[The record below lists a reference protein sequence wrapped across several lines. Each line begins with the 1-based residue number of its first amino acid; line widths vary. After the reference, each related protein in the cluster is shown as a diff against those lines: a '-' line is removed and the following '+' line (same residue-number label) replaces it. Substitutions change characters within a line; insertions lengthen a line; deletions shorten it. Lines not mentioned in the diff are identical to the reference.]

1 MFAVDSS
8 RVGRLKAVDGVA
20 PGFGP
25 TDEFVPLSGKTE
37 EKETEAQVTGQDY
50 RSIEGPA
57 KNSGSD
63 DIEEVSEDDEDT
75 FKYSDE
81 LRQKRVE
88 LDRKL
93 QLHPHDIDIWL
104 EYLVLQDDIGAGQK
118 ASTADIKIGIIQKAL
133 TKNPGN
139 TKLFVELFK
148 LEAILWEYCQYLS
161 QLIIGRR
168 EFLHIGKKFFRNMK
182 IRN

>member
-8 RVGRLKAVDGVA
+8 RVGRLKAVEGLV

-25 TDEFVPLSGKTE
+25 NDEFIPLSARQENTSAE
-37 EKETEAQVTGQDY
+37 EVAVDQDY

-57 KNSGSD
+57 KATGPEDVESVSD
-63 DIEEVSEDDEDT
+63 DDEDT
-75 FKYSDE
+75 FTYSDE
-81 LRQKRVE
+81 LKQRTVD

-93 QLHPHDIDIWL
+93 QSHPHDIDTWL
-104 EYLVLQDDIGAGQK
+104 DYVRLQDDIGAGQK
-118 ASTADIKIGIIQKAL
+118 ASTADIKIGILQKAL

-148 LEAILWEYCQYLS
+148 LEAILWEYIHFS
-161 QLIIGRR
+161 P
-168 EFLHIGKKFFRNMK
+168 N
-182 IRN
+182 